1 METGDVVFVRGHGPI
16 DKMVELFSGEFS
28 HTAIFT
34 SPNTIF
40 EAQYGV
46 LSHTVPFHYK
56 DYCVVRL
63 PFTKEE
69 ISKTNSIVKGLSGK
83 KYNYREIPWILL
95 QIIFGK
101 HLIPNWVD
109 PKEMI
114 CSEAD
119 VEFLEGI
126 GFLKTDKSLED
137 ITPTE
142 LFDHLLKIGG
152 VVYYDTAGQQ

>member
-1 METGDVVFVRGHGPI
+1 
-16 DKMVELFSGEFS
+16 
-28 HTAIFT
+28 
-34 SPNTIF
+34 
-40 EAQYGV
+40 
-46 LSHTVPFHYK
+46 
-56 DYCVVRL
+56 
-63 PFTKEE
+63 
-69 ISKTNSIVKGLSGK
+69 
-83 KYNYREIPWILL
+83 
-95 QIIFGK
+95 
-101 HLIPNWVD
+101 VD